1 MEEEFEEIIGTNE
14 RIANFLESLTL
25 LKDRVSIK
33 KKDLDLV
40 TIREWIEWL
49 RNNLFT
55 FNPN

>member
-1 MEEEFEEIIGTNE
+1 MEEEYNEEISINN

-40 TIREWIEWL
+40 TIGEWIEWL
-49 RNNLFT
+49 RSN
-55 FNPN
+55 